1 MKKYRTIFIH
11 KMIYLLLIFL
21 GASNSIEVLG
31 AVIYNV
37 YFPKASERIGYAF
50 VDFYLNDD
58 LYVTSGSGS
67 CVFYIQLEE
76 NYNKSIPKIELEGT
90 YSSLDTAQ
98 LEGGK
103 WKYNLEGIRSDIKV
117 KITGIN
123 INSYTIS
130 LPSSQN
136 GYSLVKPD
144 GNAFDASDLQIL
156 YDGDFQFK
164 LNLDPAYDQSN
175 PVVKVEG
182 DSNPLIPGTDGVY
195 TISQV
200 QSDKTIEVTGVK
212 KNGYTITLP
221 SEQNGYSLV
230 KPDGTAFESLSLPI
244 LLGEDFEFKLKLEAG
259 CDRNDP
265 EVCLDGSVLQ
275 PNSNGVY
282 VINDIREDKVLTFYF
297 TPVPVY
303 YSVCLPAVEGAVTDP
318 VAGEY
323 EVEAQSSFRFYLT
336 LKEDYNLSQPV
347 VTTDLG
353 ETISPRIS
361 DGAYIIKYVSQP
373 VNIYI
378 DGIVQNPPPVAN
390 VKIKENGVDVKTE
403 NGILFVSTPRAMKV
417 CIYSFSGSISKD
429 LGKVNGNVRV
439 TLPKGSYIVVVD
451 SYSKKVVL

>member
-21 GASNSIEVLG
+21 GASNSIEGLG
-31 AVIYNV
+31 AETFTA

-58 LYVTSGSGS
+58 LYVDVFGGGLCT
-67 CVFYIQLEE
+67 FYIQLEE

-90 YSSLDTAQ
+90 YSSLVTEQ

-103 WKYNLEGIRSDIKV
+103 WEYLFDGIGSDIIV

-144 GNAFDASDLQIL
+144 GNAF
-156 YDGDFQFK
+156 
-164 LNLDPAYDQSN
+164 
-175 PVVKVEG
+175 
-182 DSNPLIPGTDGVY
+182 
-195 TISQV
+195 
-200 QSDKTIEVTGVK
+200 
-212 KNGYTITLP
+212 
-221 SEQNGYSLV
+221 
-230 KPDGTAFESLSLPI
+230 ESLSLPI

-259 CDRNDP
+259 YDRNDP

-353 ETISPRIS
+353 ETISPCIS

-390 VKIKENGVDVKTE
+390 VEIKENGVDVKTE

-417 CIYSFSGSISKD
+417 CIYTFSGSISKD

-439 TLPKGSYIVVVD
+439 SLPKGSYIVVVD
-451 SYSKKVVL
+451 SYSQKVVL